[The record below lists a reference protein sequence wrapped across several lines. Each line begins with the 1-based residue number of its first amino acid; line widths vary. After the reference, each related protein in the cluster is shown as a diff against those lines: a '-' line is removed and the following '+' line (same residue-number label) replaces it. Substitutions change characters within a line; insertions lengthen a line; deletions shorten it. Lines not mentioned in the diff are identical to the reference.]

1 MIKRFRMQGG
11 LVIDDLTGKSY
22 GTLRECCNLLNQVN
36 ERADR
41 NAELY
46 FAIPKSIR
54 DVWLD

>member
-11 LVIDDLTGKSY
+11 LVVDDLTGETY
-22 GTLRECCNLLNQVN
+22 GTLRECCDALNQES

-46 FAIPKSIR
+46 FNIPKGIR